1 MSADKTYSHKLILF
15 VFLAVICLFTAIN
28 AYEFVANKEAEGHI
42 LGLNKLSTVEDY
54 GVTAWGGIQKLM
66 GKKLA
71 FGTTTYED
79 VTLLNNGYATMAD
92 QDSNYQPAV
101 EGVTG
106 AKQLADSIGA
116 DFLYVAVP
124 PKQRGPEDL
133 PDGVV
138 DYAVDK
144 YYGITSEIK
153 SQGISLIPMRDV
165 LENSGQ
171 DWFSYFYLSDH
182 HWRNNGAFICYQ
194 QICDYMN
201 GQGMPIN
208 QEAYNPDSYEIKQ
221 YQDVFLGTHGR
232 MAGPMYTGL
241 DGYELYLPKFET
253 SFTLDVPS
261 QGIHKEGNFEE
272 AFVNYE
278 NVDHYSYDYYA
289 YYTYLKED
297 YDLFE
302 IVNNHNPEGAH
313 VLIVRDSSAVPV
325 SVFLANQCSELDIV
339 DLRYTTD
346 RDVRQYIT
354 DKSPDLIIYLFGS
367 GYLGNSQA
375 VIIP

>member
-1 MSADKTYSHKLILF
+1 MLT
-15 VFLAVICLFTAIN
+15 
-28 AYEFVANKEAEGHI
+28 
-42 LGLNKLSTVEDY
+42 
-54 GVTAWGGIQKLM
+54 
-66 GKKLA
+66 
-71 FGTTTYED
+71 
-79 VTLLNNGYATMAD
+79 
-92 QDSNYQPAV
+92 
-101 EGVTG
+101 
-106 AKQLADSIGA
+106 
-116 DFLYVAVP
+116 
-124 PKQRGPEDL
+124 
-133 PDGVV
+133 
-138 DYAVDK
+138 
-144 YYGITSEIK
+144 
-153 SQGISLIPMRDV
+153 
-165 LENSGQ
+165 
-171 DWFSYFYLSDH
+171 
-182 HWRNNGAFICYQ
+182 
-194 QICDYMN
+194 
-201 GQGMPIN
+201 QGMPIN

-221 YQDVFLGTHGR
+221 YEDVFLGTHGR

-272 AFVNYE
+272 TFVNYE

-339 DLRYTTD
+339 DLRYTTN